1 MLAKGWIR
9 ITLQCC
15 MIVNVNNLSQL
26 WPIFISSI
34 SLYHGKNEFL
44 LQTWIEINTI
54 FDSRPWSWTFWNI
67 YLFIY
72 LNIQFTKMINLH
84 ATIQPI
90 SSYENGSWSQE
101 NSTGALNR
109 FMHNILVSVYVS
121 ITLSFNPILTK
132 RFTDAI
138 VASFNRLA
146 ICCVF

>member
-1 MLAKGWIR
+1 MNFCSKPELKLI
-9 ITLQCC
+9 Q
-15 MIVNVNNLSQL
+15 
-26 WPIFISSI
+26 
-34 SLYHGKNEFL
+34 FL
-44 LQTWIEINTI
+44 IPGRDREP
-54 FDSRPWSWTFWNI
+54 SGI

-109 FMHNILVSVYVS
+109 FMHNILVSVYIL
-121 ITLSFNPILTK
+121 ITLLFNPLLTN

-146 ICCVF
+146 IVVCFR